1 MMTAQMMKVTTR
13 SIVMLATLVALGA
26 GARPVGALGTQD
38 KPAPTPTPPPVPVKV
53 EVVLSRFQGEK
64 KISSRP
70 FVLMPTA
77 DTRGGGYTTL
87 RVGVDVPVGVT
98 TTTRPA
104 ENGREGVTTTQPSY
118 QKVGT
123 NIDCRA
129 TPLGEGRFSVMVSV
143 TDSSI
148 FNPDSPAS
156 MGKPSENAAFRTFQA
171 SNTLTMRDGQTMLL
185 TTATDAVTGDL
196 LKIEV
201 TFSVVK

>member
-1 MMTAQMMKVTTR
+1 MMTMTKR
-13 SIVMLATLVALGA
+13 SFAVLATMVALGA
-26 GARPVGALGTQD
+26 AAPVWAQGTQD
-38 KPAPTPTPPPVPVKV
+38 KPAPPPPVPVKV
-53 EVVLSRFQGEK
+53 DVVLSRFQGEK
-64 KISSRP
+64 KMSSRP

-77 DTRGGGYTTL
+77 DRSGSYTSL

-104 ENGREGVTTTQPSY
+104 EGGREGVTTTQPSY

-123 NIDCRA
+123 NIDCRV
-129 TPLGEGRFSVMVSV
+129 TLLGEGRFSVMVNV

-148 FNPDSPAS
+148 FNPDAPGS
-156 MGKPSENAAFRTFQA
+156 MGKPSDNAAFRTFQA

-185 TTATDAVTGDL
+185 TTATDAVTGDI